1 MGESICIYGNHAYPL
16 YVHLQ
21 APYKNVNMTPDQEE
35 YNKAM
40 TKVRIV
46 TGWLFGEIKMYF
58 KFVPFKS
65 QMKIALSAV

>member
-1 MGESICIYGNHAYPL
+1 
-16 YVHLQ
+16 
-21 APYKNVNMTPDQEE
+21 MTPDQEE

-46 TGWLFGEIKMYF
+46 VGWLFGEIKVYF